1 MAEEIPIDLVM
12 RVRDEMSA
20 ALDRVSKEIGSV
32 SSSADRMT
40 SEVDGAGKELG
51 DYASAADHASTS
63 SGGFSAKLVALGN
76 IAGQLAMDALRA
88 LGNAVGDVVTSMVEG
103 NAEMERYET
112 QFGVLLGSTGAAKDR
127 LKELA
132 DFGAR
137 TPFELPEV
145 VRADK
150 VLQGFGLHSA
160 EAAKKFGMS
169 GSQIRTLAGDLA
181 AGTGTSFE
189 DMATYL
195 GKFASGSTG
204 EVISRFQ
211 ELGITTREELAK
223 MGLQFSKSGELTTPA
238 AEAFTVLAKVAK
250 DKFGGMMDAQSKT
263 FEGMIS
269 NLNDWK
275 GQTLRTIGEP
285 IFEVLKDKL
294 GAVLDFLGK
303 PETKAMIENFAHG
316 LAAALGNVVTW
327 IETNWP
333 TIEATVVG
341 VFNAISNVW
350 NNVLSPV
357 ITFAIDLFTSFYNN
371 VDSSMSA
378 ASDTI
383 DEAMSNINAIV
394 RQVLLDVADIFGT
407 NGDDIVNFVT
417 DTWDTISSIVSG
429 VVTLIASVI
438 NHYMPVIQETI
449 ANAMFIIKATFD
461 VTWAAIK
468 IIVGTALDLISGLIN
483 FTVAAINGDTE
494 GALNILRNTFENIW
508 ERIKETV
515 GKLASDLH
523 DLVNQYLYESQT
535 SIEDIMTGIHD
546 FIVSTWTTIAN
557 DVDFAVG
564 TIKNRTAAYF
574 QELRDDTIL
583 KFNAMRDAIKAAF
596 SDVVRYYNMAAPFL
610 GMVPINIPEQRGASQ
625 RGGAS
630 STASST
636 ANVTVNVYGGDA
648 STAERGTV
656 LALRRAGFRVR

>member
-51 DYASAADHASTS
+51 AYASAADHASTS

-88 LGNAVGDVVTSMVEG
+88 LGSAISNVASEMVSG

-112 QFGVLLGSTGAAKDR
+112 QFGVLLGGTDKAKQR

-132 DFGAR
+132 EFGAK
-137 TPFELPEV
+137 TPFELPEI

-150 VLQGFGLHSA
+150 ILQGFGLHSA

-169 GSQIRTLAGDLA
+169 GADIRTLAGDLA
-181 AGTGTSFE
+181 AGTGQSFE

-204 EVISRFQ
+204 EAISRFQ

-223 MGLQFSKSGELTTPA
+223 MGLQFSKSGELTTPT
-238 AEAFTVLAKVAK
+238 AEAFTVLAKVAQQ
-250 DKFGGMMDAQSKT
+250 KFGGMMDAQSRT
-263 FEGMIS
+263 FEGMVS

-275 GQTLRTIGEP
+275 SQTLRTIGEP

-294 GAVLDFLGK
+294 GAVLDFLNK
-303 PETKAMIENFAHG
+303 PETKAMIDNFAQG

-327 IETNWP
+327 IEANWP
-333 TIEATVVG
+333 TIEAIVVG
-341 VFNAISNVW
+341 VFNAISDTW
-350 NNVLSPV
+350 NNVLRPV
-357 ITFAIDLFTSFYNN
+357 IDFAIELFSSFYNN
-371 VDSSMSA
+371 IDSNMSA
-378 ASDTI
+378 ASDSI

-407 NGDDIVNFVT
+407 NGDDIVSFVT
-417 DTWDTISSIVSG
+417 ETWDTISSIVSG
-429 VVTLIASVI
+429 VIEMIAALI
-438 NHYMPVIQETI
+438 NRYMPQIQETI

-461 VTWAAIK
+461 VAWAAIK
-468 IIVGTALDLISGLIN
+468 IIVGTALDVIKGTIN
-483 FTVAAINGDTE
+483 FVTAAINGDTE
-494 GALNILRNTFENIW
+494 GALNVLRNTFTNIW

-535 SIEDIMTGIHD
+535 SIEDIMTWIHD
-546 FIVSTWTTIAN
+546 FISSTWTTITN
-557 DVDFAVG
+557 DVDFAVN
-564 TIKNRTAAYF
+564 TIKNRTSAYF

-583 KFNAMRDAIKAAF
+583 KFNAMRDAIRAAF

-610 GMVPINIPEQRGASQ
+610 GMVPINIPEQRGTSQ
-625 RGGAS
+625 RGNAA

-636 ANVTVNVYGGDA
+636 ANVTVNVYGSDA

-656 LALRRAGFRVR
+656 LALRRAGFSVR